1 MNDVTYLEA
10 SRKFAERMMKEGGST
25 TAARIEYAFQQ
36 ALARAPKPREQ
47 AVLVETFHQFR
58 ARFEAKPGSAAQYL
72 AEGKSPRDGKLNPM
86 DLAAYTAV
94 ASLIL
99 NMDETITKE

>member
-10 SRKFAERMMKEGGST
+10 SRKFAERMMKEGGAT
-25 TAARIEYAFQQ
+25 PGTRIDYAIQA
-36 ALARAPKPREQ
+36 ALARAAKPEEK
-47 AVLVETFHQFR
+47 AVLVETFKQFR
-58 ARFEAKPGSAAQYL
+58 TRFQAKPDAAAKYL
-72 AEGKSPRDGKLNPM
+72 SEGKSPRDKSLDPA

-99 NMDETITKE
+99 NMDETVTKE